1 MDWTTVPLSSVTTFL
16 PLAVQSMP
24 FGEVTD
30 RIGRVGQSVD
40 AADDGRDGAG
50 LDEPG
55 QGLQVF
61 GAPK

>member
-1 MDWTTVPLSSVTTFL
+1 VTTFL